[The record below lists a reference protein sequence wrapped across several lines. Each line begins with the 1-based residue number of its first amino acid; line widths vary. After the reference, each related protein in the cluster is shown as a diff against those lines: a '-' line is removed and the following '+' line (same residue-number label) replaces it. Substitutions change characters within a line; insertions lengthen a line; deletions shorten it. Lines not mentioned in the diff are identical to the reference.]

1 MNFGSNALI
10 ILAKYPRPL
19 RSKTRL
25 IPKLG
30 EITASH
36 ISELF
41 LVDLL
46 RRFAVVEI
54 RIIIAGA
61 ENDAEEEFHDLFIK
75 YAIQPN
81 RIEVFL
87 PRAGSM
93 MGDIAAAYSFAL
105 QESKKAVL
113 TAIDIPYLTAGMTN

>member
-30 EITASH
+30 EITAIH